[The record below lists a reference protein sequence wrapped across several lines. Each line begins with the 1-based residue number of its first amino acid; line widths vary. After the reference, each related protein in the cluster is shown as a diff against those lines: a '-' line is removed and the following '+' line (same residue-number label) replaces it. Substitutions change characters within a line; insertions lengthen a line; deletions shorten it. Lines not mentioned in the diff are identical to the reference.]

1 MRSHDV
7 RTDAGGEKKIA
18 SIPYIPMPYRQE
30 TFGSWIWRCSRAYC
44 TSRSAFMRFI
54 LATAGAE
61 LIDAPTDWDT
71 DPPLAF
77 LTALTSVAPLQLSEL
92 TNLVVLKGPATLA
105 PAYRDAYCPQCFRED
120 EVRGTIHMRRAWLD
134 AWTIECPRH
143 ECILGRFSG
152 FECKDSAGRITNF
165 PTRFGREP
173 TDEGQVRDNPV
184 VCEVPLPQ
192 IRLADTARSENGR
205 GVKRWFDSVMLDS
218 VVGRDLMVMA
228 GSDYPCLLYRGLFGC
243 DQSWK
248 QVWHDTDNQAL
259 QWPNIHHPLGTIG
272 MRIPAAYLAALIW
285 NCLYQRPESAAYAD
299 RVVQSVR
306 EFLTLRWLR
315 EPERRF
321 AHRWP
326 REERDRW
333 LGVFGKLSA

>member
-184 VCEVPLPQ
+184 VCEVPLPHT
-192 IRLADTARSENGR
+192 RSSLLSTRTAALSLA
-205 GVKRWFDSVMLDS
+205 
-218 VVGRDLMVMA
+218 
-228 GSDYPCLLYRGLFGC
+228 SDGWRRQRP
-243 DQSWK
+243 
-248 QVWHDTDNQAL
+248 
-259 QWPNIHHPLGTIG
+259 P
-272 MRIPAAYLAALIW
+272 PAAERRCWASSL
-285 NCLYQRPESAAYAD
+285 PSAACSAICSPASS
-299 RVVQSVR
+299 SVR
-306 EFLTLRWLR
+306 PDCASSPT
-315 EPERRF
+315 
-321 AHRWP
+321 
-326 REERDRW
+326 
-333 LGVFGKLSA
+333 